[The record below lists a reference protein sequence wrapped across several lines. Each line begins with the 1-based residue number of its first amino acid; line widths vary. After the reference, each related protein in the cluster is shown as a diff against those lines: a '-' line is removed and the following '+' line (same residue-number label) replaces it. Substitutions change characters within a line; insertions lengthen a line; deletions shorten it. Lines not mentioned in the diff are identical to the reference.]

1 MACSSSCGI
10 PGSVP
15 GGIPEDSAIEEREVL
30 SSIFP
35 DEITATVLL
44 TVSYPPSY
52 PDTAPDLDIS
62 LPPNALPVPHLSVSA
77 DKQQLLSSL
86 EPSISES
93 LGMAMI
99 FTLVS
104 TLKDS
109 IEQLI
114 VKRQSALQAAK
125 DAEAQKA
132 EEAENAKFHGEAVT
146 KESFLKW
153 RERFRAELEERRL
166 QEEKEREAEVG
177 KKKGAK
183 VEEKLT
189 GKQLWERGMVG
200 KVDEEEDLGEVDGL
214 ESLRVTE

>member
-1 MACSSSCGI
+1 MDEQSTQLISC
-10 PGSVP
+10 V
-15 GGIPEDSAIEEREVL
+15 
-30 SSIFP
+30 
-35 DEITATVLL
+35 ATVLL

-52 PDTAPDLDIS
+52 PDIAPDLDIS
-62 LPPNALPVPHLSVSA
+62 LPPHALPIPHLSIST
-77 DKQQLLSSL
+77 DKHQLLSSL

-114 VKRQSALQAAK
+114 LERQNAVQAAK
-125 DAEAQKA
+125 DAEAQRA
-132 EEAENAKFHGEAVT
+132 EEAENAKFHGEPVT

-153 RERFRAELEERRL
+153 RDKFRAEIEERRL
-166 QEEKEREAEVG
+166 QEERERELEAG
-177 KKKGAK
+177 KKKGGKA
-183 VEEKLT
+183 EEKLT

-200 KVDEEEDLGEVDGL
+200 KVDEEELGEVDGL
-214 ESLRVTE
+214 ENLKVTD